1 MTDTIPAVRQTQ
13 MSPRDR
19 RRFLILFFLLL
30 FLLFVGGVA
39 GYVFDFRHQKV
50 CAGGK
55 TPLAQQTDELG
66 QVTYLCPGGVTVTQ
80 GLVP

>member
-1 MTDTIPAVRQTQ
+1 
-13 MSPRDR
+13 MSPRAR
-19 RRFLILFFLLL
+19 RRFLLLFFLFLALL
-30 FLLFVGGVA
+30 FAGGMVA
-39 GYVFDFRHQKV
+39 YVLDFRHQKV
-50 CAGGK
+50 CVDGK

>member
-1 MTDTIPAVRQTQ
+1 

-19 RRFLILFFLLL
+19 RRFLILFFVSLILL
-30 FLLFVGGVA
+30 FAGGMVA
-39 GYVFDFRHQKV
+39 YVLDFRHQKV
-50 CAGGK
+50 CPGGQ

>member
-1 MTDTIPAVRQTQ
+1 

-19 RRFLILFFLLL
+19 RRFLIIFFLFLALL
-30 FLLFVGGVA
+30 FAGGMVA
-39 GYVFDFRHQKV
+39 YVLDFRHQEV
-50 CAGGK
+50 CPSGK

-66 QVTYLCPGGVTVTQ
+66 QVTYLCPGGLTVTQ